1 MTENYA
7 IKELLLAGEMVTK
20 SSLEKLIETSLL
32 QMMDKKGVVIDG
44 YPRDMNQVRFFEE
57 KVTINYNSNT
67 TLCYNHSRFYFF

>member
-7 IKELLLAGEMVTK
+7 IKELLMAGEMVTK

>member
-7 IKELLLAGEMVTK
+7 IKELLMAGELVTK

-57 KVTINYNSNT
+57 KVTINYNSNI